1 MGINFMPVVCSG
13 LPLLVCWWWTV
24 VWMMYCAGPCH
35 RVAESTFLVCPLLH
49 SGGQEHTHRHIA
61 CHAPRENQSQTSK
74 FQPPPIRT
82 GCRVSLAPLAK
93 LGCTKHYKKACLC
106 RIQSPL
112 DFGLLSCIFQCR
124 KFHVDFTIIYHLGSF
139 DK

>member
-1 MGINFMPVVCSG
+1 MPEHICGLPNMGINFMAVVCSG

-49 SGGQEHTHRHIA
+49 SGGQAHTHRHIA
-61 CHAPRENQSQTSK
+61 CHAPERTNHKQASSSLHQSGQGAEFPWHLWPSWGA
-74 FQPPPIRT
+74 I
-82 GCRVSLAPLAK
+82 
-93 LGCTKHYKKACLC
+93 KHYKKACLC

-112 DFGLLSCIFQCR
+112 DFGLLTCIF
-124 KFHVDFTIIYHLGSF
+124 
-139 DK
+139 